1 MMHRVSP
8 QRQAALMLVSSA
20 AISAAGCASPLGR
33 PHYACEGMPG
43 RPLCL
48 SVVEV
53 YQRTEGNGPPPVEV
67 LAREEEAR

>member
-1 MMHRVSP
+1 MMHRVSS
-8 QRQAALMLVSSA
+8 QRQIALMLVSSA
-20 AISAAGCASPLGR
+20 AISALGCASPLGR

-53 YQRTEGNGPPPVEV
+53 YQRTEGNGPPPAEV
-67 LAREEEAR
+67 LAREEDAR